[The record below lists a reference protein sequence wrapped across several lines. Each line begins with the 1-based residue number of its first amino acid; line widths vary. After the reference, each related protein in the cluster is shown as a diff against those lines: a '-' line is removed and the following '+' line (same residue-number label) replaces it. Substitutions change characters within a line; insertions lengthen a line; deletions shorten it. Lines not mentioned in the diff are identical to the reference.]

1 ALHHDREL
9 GVLPGHVQQLGGP
22 LALLPQW
29 LPLTG
34 VAPWQQQG
42 PSRALPEAPR
52 EERGATH
59 VIHHIGL
66 HDFRELARLPVAP
79 ADDVLPISR
88 TVTNGSLLN
97 SALPGSRPGL
107 PEELPQQQI
116 RPRRLL

>member
-1 ALHHDREL
+1 HGMEEFAHAVHHDREL

-59 VIHHIGL
+59 VVHHIGQ

-88 TVTNGSLLN
+88 TVTHGSPLTT
-97 SALPGSRPGL
+97 SPPRSTPARPD
-107 PEELPQQQI
+107 
-116 RPRRLL
+116 